1 MSSMYEGDGSVSNG
15 EDCSKNELTNNL
27 NTVSISILSNFST
40 SDKLSFLQLLTQH
53 PQSIPLT
60 QLESIYKVRSIL
72 YLTF

>member
-1 MSSMYEGDGSVSNG
+1 MSNIYDGNGSVSNG

-27 NTVSISILSNFST
+27 KTVSIPILSNVST
-40 SDKLSFLQLLTQH
+40 SDKLFFLQLLTQH

-60 QLESIYKVRSIL
+60 ALESIYKVRFIL